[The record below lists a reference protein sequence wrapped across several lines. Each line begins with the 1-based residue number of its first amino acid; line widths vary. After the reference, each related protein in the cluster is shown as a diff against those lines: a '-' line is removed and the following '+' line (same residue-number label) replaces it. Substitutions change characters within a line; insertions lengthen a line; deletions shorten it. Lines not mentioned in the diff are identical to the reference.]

1 MLGLINIIYIIIL
14 IIISA
19 AIILFSLSVEN
30 FQLFLKI
37 ILTVLSIIFV
47 VLMLFY
53 NYLCFVPLISNN
65 SFLILLALVLFLFIL
80 IGSKIFACFK
90 IKREHTSPGMKKIKK
105 QNNYS
110 KNKIS
115 KSLYIESKYLIFY
128 FIKNSSIKDHF
139 IKRESKAPFFQIFIK
154 IIKAVTSLDYFI
166 SDVIKDW
173 VEENIEN
180 SSKANAKLIQ
190 YFNWINLSVV
200 LGSAILMI
208 VIFDFEFWNNQIPTA
223 VSKTVLIYF
232 FIRSISRSLEII
244 YAFFGDVA
252 TRKGN
257 VKSTDLDR
265 YDRLSLAVTSYIE
278 MIISYSIFYY
288 LWAVVFIN
296 NHKFILLDKLIKSV
310 GIMTFSDVHLFN
322 RSTEDIRIFLFN
334 TAVALQIITSIV
346 LVVFAVASYL
356 SDNQ

>member
-1 MLGLINIIYIIIL
+1 MLGLINIVYTT
-14 IIISA
+14 
-19 AIILFSLSVEN
+19 
-30 FQLFLKI
+30 
-37 ILTVLSIIFV
+37 ILTVLSIIFIG
-47 VLMLFY
+47 LMLFY

-65 SFLILLALVLFLFIL
+65 VCLILLALIIFLFIVAA
-80 IGSKIFACFK
+80 SKLLTYYK
-90 IKREHTSPGMKKIKK
+90 IKREHTSPAVEKIKK
-105 QNNYS
+105 QKNYS
-110 KNKIS
+110 KNKTS
-115 KSLYIESKYLIFY
+115 KSLYIESKDLIFC
-128 FIKNSSIKDHF
+128 FIKNFNIKDHF
-139 IKRESKAPFFQIFIK
+139 IKRKSKTPFFQTFIK

-166 SDVIKDW
+166 SDISKDW

-190 YFNWINLSVV
+190 YFNWINLSIV

-208 VIFDFEFWNNQIPTA
+208 VIFDFEFWNNQVPTA
-223 VSKTVLIYF
+223 VSKTILIYF

-244 YAFFGDVA
+244 YAFYGDVA

-322 RSTEDIRIFLFN
+322 RSTKDIRIFLFN

-356 SDNQ
+356 SDN